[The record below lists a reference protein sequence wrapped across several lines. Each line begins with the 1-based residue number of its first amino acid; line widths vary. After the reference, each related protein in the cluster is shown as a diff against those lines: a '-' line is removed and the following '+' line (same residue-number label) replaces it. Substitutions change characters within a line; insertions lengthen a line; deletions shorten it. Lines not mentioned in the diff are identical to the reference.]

1 MIFYRFIIPDTLCA
15 YKLRFEILDIILYEQ
30 QSICNDRVT
39 HRHYPTTFYCVQSH
53 DV

>member
-1 MIFYRFIIPDTLCA
+1 MIFYRFIIPETLVA
-15 YKLRFEILDIILYEQ
+15 YRLRFEILDIVLYEQ

-39 HRHYPTTFYCVQSH
+39 HRHDPTTFYCVQSH